1 MRVGFVVAGVLL
13 LMPFQAATVNGWLNV
28 AGLIL
33 GAALVI
39 YEVRGRRAY
48 VRA

>member
-1 MRVGFVVAGVLL
+1 ML
-13 LMPFQAATVNGWLNV
+13 LMPFQAASVNGWLNV